1 MKILLLWM
9 FYISTFYAFIPALL
23 SRLFGFRVFRRGKS
37 EQEYAL
43 TFDDGPDPVY
53 TPQLL
58 DLLKRFDAKATFF
71 VVGLNAEKHPELLQR
86 MHEEGHLIGIHNYV
100 HKSNWLMRPVTV
112 RRQIA
117 QTEAVIRRVTGE
129 GTTFYRPPW
138 GIVNF
143 FDISKSNGRRIV
155 LWSSMFGDW
164 KASIGAKQL
173 AERMLKKLR
182 GGEVMLLH
190 DCGTT
195 LGADEE
201 APQNMLIALEE
212 LLTAAQERQMRSVRV
227 DTLFGHQPVHI
238 SNAVETPDTDWFKR
252 TLVFGWL
259 FYERLFHTLFRLRPV
274 RKENTIFY
282 YRRGT
287 YHGPNVNMEND
298 RWLKKG
304 DPIIELHF
312 DNQML
317 YRLGST
323 AKSVVH
329 LAIQLIRIVKQQLP
343 DLADQL
349 VHDSRMNDVKAIYG
363 VSMINRGSEKLGFQV
378 RELPKG
384 LHKRASTLYLKL
396 LFSVIHPSGPEPL
409 SVKKDAIVPKLILM
423 PIDTLL
429 DRFQQGDPNRTD
441 QVCDPTHQG
450 DVAPMLHRE
459 VKEEVNSIQTT
470 ARASQAADTGS
481 EQLI

>member
-1 MKILLLWM
+1 MQTLLLWM
-9 FYISTFYAFIPALL
+9 FYISTFYAFIPALV
-23 SRLFGFRVFRRGKS
+23 SRIFGFRVFRRGKS
-37 EQEYAL
+37 EQEFAL

-71 VVGLNAEKHPELLQR
+71 VVGINAEKHPELLKR
-86 MHEEGHLIGIHNYV
+86 MHDEGHLIGIHNYV

-117 QTEAVIRRVTGE
+117 QTEEIIHRVTGK

-143 FDISKSNGRRIV
+143 FDISKTNGRRIV

-212 LLTAAQERQMRSVRV
+212 LLMVAQERQLRSVRV
-227 DTLFGHQPVHI
+227 DALFGQPVLI
-238 SNAVETPDTDWFKR
+238 SAAGEMVDTGWFKK

-259 FYERLFHTLFRLRPV
+259 LYERLFHTLFRLRPV
-274 RKENTIFY
+274 SKEDTIFY
-282 YRRGT
+282 YRRRT
-287 YHGPNVNMEND
+287 YHGPNVNMENG

-304 DPIIELHF
+304 DPIVELHF
-312 DNQML
+312 DNKML
-317 YRLGST
+317 FHLGST
-323 AKSVVH
+323 AKSMVH
-329 LAIQLIRIVKQQLP
+329 LAIQLIRIVKRQLP
-343 DLADQL
+343 DLAYQL
-349 VHDSRMNDVKAIYG
+349 VHDSGMNGVKAVYA
-363 VSMINRGSEKLGFQV
+363 VSMINRGPEKLGFQIQ
-378 RELPKG
+378 ELPKG
-384 LHKRASTLYLKL
+384 LFKRASTIYLKL
-396 LFSVIHPSGPEPL
+396 LFSVIHPSGPEQL
-409 SVKKDAIVPKLILM
+409 NEKKEVMVPKMIVM
-423 PIDTLL
+423 PIDTLF
-429 DRFQQGDPNRTD
+429 DRFHEEGPYPID
-441 QVCDPTHQG
+441 QTPGQANQR
-450 DVAPMLHRE
+450 DVAHMLQS
-459 VKEEVNSIQTT
+459 EVNDEVSSI
-470 ARASQAADTGS
+470 
-481 EQLI
+481 

>member
-1 MKILLLWM
+1 MQTLLLWM
-9 FYISTFYAFIPALL
+9 FYISTFYAFIPALV
-23 SRLFGFRVFRRGKS
+23 SRIFGFRVFRRGKS
-37 EQEYAL
+37 EQEFAL

-71 VVGLNAEKHPELLQR
+71 VVGINAEKHPELLKR
-86 MHEEGHLIGIHNYV
+86 MHDEGHLIGIHNYV

-117 QTEAVIRRVTGE
+117 QTEEVIRRVTGK

-143 FDISKSNGRRIV
+143 FDISKTNGRRIV

-201 APQNMLIALEE
+201 APQNMLIALEK
-212 LLTAAQERQMRSVRV
+212 LLMVAQERQLRSVRV
-227 DTLFGHQPVHI
+227 DTLFGQPVLI
-238 SNAVETPDTDWFKR
+238 SAASEMAGTGWFKK

-259 FYERLFHTLFRLRPV
+259 LYERLFHTLFRLRPV
-274 RKENTIFY
+274 SKEDTIFY
-282 YRRGT
+282 YRRRT
-287 YHGPNVNMEND
+287 YRGPNVNMENG

-304 DPIIELHF
+304 DPIVELHF
-312 DNQML
+312 DNKML
-317 YRLGST
+317 FHLGST
-323 AKSVVH
+323 AKSMVH
-329 LAIQLIRIVKQQLP
+329 LAIQLIRIVKRQLP
-343 DLADQL
+343 DLAHQL
-349 VHDSRMNDVKAIYG
+349 VHDSGMNGVKAVYA
-363 VSMINRGSEKLGFQV
+363 VSMINRGPEKLGFQIQ
-378 RELPKG
+378 ELPKG
-384 LHKRASTLYLKL
+384 LFKGASTIYLKL
-396 LFSVIHPSGPEPL
+396 LFSVIHPSGLEQL
-409 SVKKDAIVPKLILM
+409 NEKKEVMVPKLIVM
-423 PIDTLL
+423 PIDTLFA
-429 DRFQQGDPNRTD
+429 RF
-441 QVCDPTHQG
+441 HQREAYQADSALG
-450 DVAPMLHRE
+450 QTNQLGAAHVLHG
-459 VKEEVNSIQTT
+459 EVNDEVSSI
-470 ARASQAADTGS
+470 
-481 EQLI
+481 

>member
-1 MKILLLWM
+1 VQTLLLWM
-9 FYISTFYAFIPALL
+9 FYISTFYAFIPALV
-23 SRLFGFRVFRRGKS
+23 SRIFGFRVFRRGKS
-37 EQEYAL
+37 EQEFAL

-71 VVGLNAEKHPELLQR
+71 VVGINAEKHPELLKR
-86 MHEEGHLIGIHNYV
+86 MHDEGHLIGIHNYV

-117 QTEAVIRRVTGE
+117 QTEEIIRRVTGK

-143 FDISKSNGRRIV
+143 FDISKTNGRRIV

-201 APQNMLIALEE
+201 APQNMLIALEK
-212 LLTAAQERQMRSVRV
+212 LLMVAQERQLRSVRV
-227 DTLFGHQPVHI
+227 DTLFGQPVLI
-238 SNAVETPDTDWFKR
+238 SAAGEMVGTAWFKKM
-252 TLVFGWL
+252 LVFGWL
-259 FYERLFHTLFRLRPV
+259 LYERLFHTLFRLRPV
-274 RKENTIFY
+274 SKEDTIFY
-282 YRRGT
+282 YRRRT
-287 YHGPNVNMEND
+287 YHGPNVNMENG

-304 DPIIELHF
+304 DPIVELHF
-312 DNQML
+312 DNKKL
-317 YRLGST
+317 FHLGST

-329 LAIQLIRIVKQQLP
+329 LAIQLIRIVKRQLP
-343 DLADQL
+343 DLTHQL
-349 VHDSRMNDVKAIYG
+349 VHDSGMNGVKAVYA
-363 VSMINRGSEKLGFQV
+363 VSMINRGPEKLGFQIQ
-378 RELPKG
+378 ELPKG
-384 LHKRASTLYLKL
+384 LFKGASTIYLKL
-396 LFSVIHPSGPEPL
+396 LFSVIHPSGPEQL
-409 SVKKDAIVPKLILM
+409 NEKKEMMVPKMIVM
-423 PIDTLL
+423 PIDILF
-429 DRFQQGDPNRTD
+429 DRF
-441 QVCDPTHQG
+441 HQG
-450 DVAPMLHRE
+450 GPYQADQTPGQANQRDVAHMLQG
-459 VKEEVNSIQTT
+459 EVNDEASSI
-470 ARASQAADTGS
+470 
-481 EQLI
+481 

>member
-1 MKILLLWM
+1 MQTLLLWM
-9 FYISTFYAFIPALL
+9 FYISTFYAFIPALV
-23 SRLFGFRVFRRGKS
+23 SRMFGFRVFRRGKS

-71 VVGLNAEKHPELLQR
+71 VVGMHAEKHPELLKR
-86 MHEEGHLIGIHNYV
+86 MHDEGHLIGIHNYV

-117 QTEAVIRRVTGE
+117 RTEAVIRRVTGE

-143 FDISKSNGRRIV
+143 FDISNSNGRRIV

-195 LGADEE
+195 LGADAD
-201 APQNMLIALEE
+201 APQNMLIALEK
-212 LLTAAQERQMRSVRV
+212 LLVVAQERKLRSVRV
-227 DTLFGHQPVHI
+227 DTLFCRQSASRP
-238 SNAVETPDTDWFKR
+238 ATTETSSTSWFKR

-259 FYERLFHTLFRLRPV
+259 LYERLFHALFRLRPL
-274 RKENTIFY
+274 RKEDTIFY
-282 YRRGT
+282 YRRSI
-287 YHGPNVNMEND
+287 YHGPNVNMENG
-298 RWLKKG
+298 RWLEKG
-304 DPIIELHF
+304 DAIVELHF
-312 DNQML
+312 DNKML
-317 YRLGST
+317 FQLGTT
-323 AKSVVH
+323 AKSMVH
-329 LAIQLIRIVKQQLP
+329 LAIQLIRIVKRQLP
-343 DLADQL
+343 DLAYQIAD
-349 VHDSRMNDVKAIYG
+349 DPKMNGIKAVYA
-363 VSMINRGSEKLGFQV
+363 VSMINRGPEKLGFQI

-384 LHKRASTLYLKL
+384 MFRIASTLYLKL
-396 LFSVIHPSGPEPL
+396 LFSIIHPSGPEQL
-409 SVKKDAIVPKLILM
+409 NEKRDMMVPKMIVM
-423 PIDTLL
+423 PIDTLF
-429 DRFQQGDPNRTD
+429 DRFWSGDSYHTD
-441 QVCDPTHQG
+441 QGQSKTDP
-450 DVAPMLHRE
+450 
-459 VKEEVNSIQTT
+459 IQETV
-470 ARASQAADTGS
+470 RASQAADTRS
-481 EQLI
+481 SS